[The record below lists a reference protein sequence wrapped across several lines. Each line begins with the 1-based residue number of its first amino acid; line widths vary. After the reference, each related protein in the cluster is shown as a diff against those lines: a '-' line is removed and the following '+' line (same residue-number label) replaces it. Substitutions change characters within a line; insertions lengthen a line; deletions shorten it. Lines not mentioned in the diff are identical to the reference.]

1 MERPGLEVRMGGQDP
16 GTGAPDTG
24 SPRARENHPAAD
36 QNTRSWPET
45 QDKTIRNNAPPAA
58 WSEGRGRLAAVTG
71 GAGFLGSH
79 LCDALLA
86 SGRRVVCLDD
96 LSTGSLNNIA
106 HLQDAPGFRFVW
118 HDVTRPLPDNLM
130 SFDEIYNLAC
140 RASPLHYQ
148 ADRLHT
154 AKVCA
159 LGVLHVLERAHCDG
173 ARVLQASTSEVYG
186 DPEVH
191 PQHESYCGH
200 VNPIG
205 PRACYDEGKRFGET
219 LCTDFA
225 AQTGVDVRIVRIF
238 NTYGPRMQVEDGRVV
253 SNFAVQALR
262 GEDITVYGDG
272 SQTRSFCYV
281 DDLVRGFLLAMASP
295 HGVAPVNLGNPNE
308 VTVGQLAE
316 LIIALTGSKSR
327 VLHKPLPID
336 DPRRRKPDIGR
347 AQALLDWAPR
357 VDLQE
362 GLRSTIDNFALRL
375 AQVPSRAA
383 AAALHG

>member
-1 MERPGLEVRMGGQDP
+1 MEQPGLEVRAGGQ
-16 GTGAPDTG
+16 GQGAGAPNTG
-24 SPRARENHPAAD
+24 SSLSRGESPAVGRG
-36 QNTRSWPET
+36 QRSWAENA
-45 QDKTIRNNAPPAA
+45 DKTKRNDAPSSG

-79 LCDALLA
+79 LCEALLL

-96 LSTGSLNNIA
+96 LSTGSLTNIA

-118 HDVTRPLPDNLM
+118 HDVTRPLPENLA

-140 RASPLHYQ
+140 PASPLHYQ
-148 ADRLHT
+148 ADRVHT

-159 LGVLHVLERAHCDG
+159 LGVLHVLERAHRDG

-191 PQHESYCGH
+191 PQHERYCGH
-200 VNPIG
+200 VNPNG

-253 SNFAVQALR
+253 SNFVVQALR

-281 DDLVRGFLLAMASP
+281 DDLVRGFMLAMASP
-295 HGVAPVNLGNPNE
+295 HGTDPVNLGNPNE
-308 VTVGQLAE
+308 VTVGELAQLV
-316 LIIALTGSKSR
+316 IAMTGARSR
-327 VLHKPLPID
+327 VLHQPLPVD
-336 DPRRRKPDIGR
+336 DPRRRKPDISR
-347 AQALLDWAPR
+347 AQALFDWTPQTE
-357 VDLQE
+357 LQV
-362 GLRSTIDNFALRL
+362 GLQRTIQDFALRL
-375 AQVPSRAA
+375 AEIPSRAA